1 MRTNRMTTY
10 ILVGMIMGIAAGW
23 LINAQFPHDAAT
35 GLVVDPTAKAPLA
48 KYAGYFSIISNDI
61 FLRLIKMIIAP
72 LVFSTLVVG
81 IGHMSDLG
89 TIGRVG
95 GKAMLWFI
103 TASLVSLSLGLVL
116 ANWFEPGVGMNQV
129 VTGAK
134 TSLQTDSMTLKNF
147 VEHVFPSPPSSLGST
162 TRSFRS
168 SFSRYF
174 SESPAR
180 PSVTAQ
186 NGCLRT
192 SSKLHTLSCVSPAT
206 S

>member
-23 LINAQFPHDAAT
+23 VVNAQFPHDAAT
-35 GLVVDPTAKAPLA
+35 GLVVDPTAKAALA

-103 TASLVSLSLGLVL
+103 SASLVSLSLGLVL
-116 ANWFEPGVGMNQV
+116 ANWFEPGAGMNQV

-147 VEHVFPSPPSSLGST
+147 VEHVFPRSAVEPCRRSTSRNSPS
-162 TRSFRS
+162 
-168 SFSRYF
+168 
-174 SESPAR
+174 
-180 PSVTAQ
+180 
-186 NGCLRT
+186 
-192 SSKLHTLSCVSPAT
+192 
-206 S
+206 